1 MICRKCLL
9 LALALVVLVG
19 LYGCAQQ
26 QEPGP
31 QKNTGWTEVAIDT
44 GKAKLLQEEVDNGHR
59 PGLLD
64 PHQVIYEFL
73 EGQLKISGSEVQ
85 EIKEVDEKVK
95 ELPEGK
101 VIQVTLHDG
110 KVLQLSLVQP
120 VRKGPTGI
128 WQVEGYRF
136 LK

>member
-1 MICRKCLL
+1 M
-9 LALALVVLVG
+9 
-19 LYGCAQQ
+19 
-26 QEPGP
+26 
-31 QKNTGWTEVAIDT
+31 
-44 GKAKLLQEEVDNGHR
+44 DNGHR

-73 EGQLKISGSEVQ
+73 EGQLRISSEVQ
-85 EIKEVDEKVK
+85 EIKDVDVK
-95 ELPEGK
+95 AKEIPEGK
-101 VIQVTLHDG
+101 VIQVTLSDG

>member
-1 MICRKCLL
+1 M
-9 LALALVVLVG
+9 ALVVLVG

-31 QKNTGWTEVAIDT
+31 QNIGWTEVAIDT

-73 EGQLKISGSEVQ
+73 EGQLRILGSEVQ
-85 EIKEVDEKVK
+85 EIKEVDVKVK
-95 ELPEGK
+95 EIPEGK
-101 VIQVTLHDG
+101 VIQVTLYDG
-110 KVLQLSLVQP
+110 KVLQFSLVQP

-128 WQVEGYRF
+128 WQVKGYRF